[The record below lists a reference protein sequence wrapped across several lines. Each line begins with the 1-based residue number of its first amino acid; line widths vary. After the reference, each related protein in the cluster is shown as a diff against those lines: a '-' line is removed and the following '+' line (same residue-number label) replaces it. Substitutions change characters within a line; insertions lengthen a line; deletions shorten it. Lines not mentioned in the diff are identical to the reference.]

1 VTKYRIKLNFTQ
13 NTAVSFAFCANSS
26 ARNIEELIG
35 ELSKKYDVD
44 LSEDLELITVRHY
57 TPATIEEIQNK
68 HHVLV
73 EQKNSNT
80 AIYLTVAN

>member
-1 VTKYRIKLNFTQ
+1 MQDLVTELEEKYE
-13 NTAVSFAFCANSS
+13 V
-26 ARNIEELIG
+26 
-35 ELSKKYDVD
+35 ELSD
-44 LSEDLELITVRHY
+44 DLELITVRHY